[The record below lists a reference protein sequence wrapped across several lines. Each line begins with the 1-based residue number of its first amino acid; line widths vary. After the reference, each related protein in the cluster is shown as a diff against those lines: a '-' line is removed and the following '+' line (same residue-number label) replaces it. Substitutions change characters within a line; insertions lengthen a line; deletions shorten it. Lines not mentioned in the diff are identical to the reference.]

1 MYNILDVR
9 DALSAQVQIA
19 PVQRSPGLMRK
30 ARMEAQEEPYD
41 PTTSILDR
49 IKKYQ
54 ETATINEGV
63 DTRAMTEESLTPPE
77 GEPRPTR
84 RWDGPTGISGDV
96 GGRSAAEEYLGR
108 GMSDEEWEMLA
119 RTTYAEATN
128 NPEEQAAIM
137 SVILNR
143 AKSEQYPDSIVDV
156 VNQPN
161 QFQAVTGTANN
172 RRPSPRFQAFNDDI
186 LAIFEEK
193 VTPRLGNYMSQNWL
207 NFTASNPAA
216 YGEGTNIGFMDDVSE
231 SEGSAQIGGT
241 LFGTVR

>member
-1 MYNILDVR
+1 MYNMLDIR
-9 DALSAQVQIA
+9 DNLSRQVEVA
-19 PVQRSPGLMRK
+19 PVQRSSGLMRK
-30 ARMEAQEEPYD
+30 ARMEAQEEPYN
-41 PTTSILDR
+41 PATSILEH

-54 ETATINEGV
+54 ETATIDEGV
-63 DTRAMTEESLTPPE
+63 DTRAMTEQSLTPPE
-77 GEPRPTR
+77 DEPRPVR

-96 GGRSAAEEYLGR
+96 GGRSAAEQYLGR
-108 GMSDEEWEMLA
+108 AMSDEEWEMLA

-143 AKSEQYPDSIVDV
+143 AKSESYPDSIVDV

-161 QFQAVTGTANN
+161 QFQAVTGTARN
-172 RRPSPRFQAFNDDI
+172 RRPSPRFQAFNDEV
-186 LAIFEEK
+186 LSTFEEK
-193 VTPRLGNYMSQNWL
+193 VTPRLNNYADQNWL

-216 YGEGTNIGFMDDVSE
+216 YGEGTNIGFMDDVSQ